1 MRSLVLTCVACLVG
15 VIAACSAPTIDDSLD
30 TDDTPLPDRTP
41 SAAAEA
47 GSSGSSGGGEAG
59 AVAPEALTLTVTLTG
74 TGAVTSTPTGLTCS
88 GTTCSGT
95 FPKGT
100 AVSLAAAPASGS
112 IFGGWAGAC
121 TGSAACA
128 TTLVDKDLA
137 VTADFPSLTGAWSG
151 MYTNNRMAFGCTF
164 NNAGNLG
171 VTVTATGTAFSNTAN
186 VTGLQLKDGG
196 CNLVGMTTGAS
207 NAAAVTI
214 ANDTLT
220 GTWDMNV
227 QGGGG
232 NLAFPFMAKVAG
244 KTMTGTWT
252 CTGCTGGFTLTK
264 P

>member
-1 MRSLVLTCVACLVG
+1 MRSLVITCVACLVG
-15 VIAACSAPTIDDSLD
+15 VIAACAAPTIDDSLA
-30 TDDTPLPDRTP
+30 TDDTPLPARTP
-41 SAAAEA
+41 SAPSEA
-47 GSSGSSGGGEAG
+47 GSSGGGEAG
-59 AVAPEALTLTVTLTG
+59 TTAPQPLTLTVTLTG
-74 TGAVTSTPTGLTCS
+74 TGAIMSTPAGLTCT
-88 GTTCSGT
+88 GTTCTGT

-112 IFGGWAGAC
+112 IFGGWSGAC

-151 MYTNNRMAFGCTF
+151 PYTNNRTAFGCLF
-164 NNAGNLG
+164 NNAGTLG
-171 VTVTATGTAFSNTAN
+171 VTVTAAGATFTNTAN

-207 NAAAVTI
+207 SSAPVTI
-214 ANDTLT
+214 TNDTLT

-232 NLAFPFMAKVAG
+232 NLGFPFTAKVSG
-244 KTMTGTWT
+244 KTMTGSWT
-252 CTGCTGGFTLTK
+252 CTGCTGTFTLTK